1 MHEIVCFNT
10 LIAEDEPLL
19 LRALERHIISLDMGF
34 VPAFKAQNGRE
45 ALSILR
51 SEDVHLVIS
60 DIIMPV
66 MTGLELLEYV
76 NSRLP
81 NVPFVILSGHA
92 DFAFA
97 QDALRNGALDYV
109 LKPITEEK
117 IEAVLQKAKLRLGA
131 RYRLMEDESL
141 GGQSAVKAM
150 EYARTYLKEHYSEQI
165 DFASLAKSLGFSS
178 AYLTKLFN
186 KYEKCAPV
194 KYLTELRIAEAK
206 ALLYNTDLSIKEV
219 GALVGYEN
227 QFYFSRV
234 FRKTMS
240 CTPSEYR
247 ART

>member
-1 MHEIVCFNT
+1 MHEIASFNA

-34 VPAFKAQNGRE
+34 IPAFKAQNGRE
-45 ALSILR
+45 ARSILQ
-51 SEDVHLVIS
+51 SEDIHLVIS

-76 NSRLP
+76 NSHLP
-81 NVPFVILSGHA
+81 NIPFVILSGHA
-92 DFAFA
+92 DFVYA
-97 QDALRNGALDYV
+97 QDALRNGALDYI

-117 IEAVLQKAKLRLGA
+117 IEAVLQKAKLKLSA
-131 RYRLMEDESL
+131 RYRLIEDESL
-141 GGQSAVKAM
+141 AGQSAVKSM
-150 EYARTYLKEHYSEQI
+150 EYARTYLKEHFQEQI
-165 DFASLAKSLGFSS
+165 DFAKLSKTLGFSS

-194 KYLTELRIAEAK
+194 KYLTELRIQEAK
-206 ALLYNTDLSIKEV
+206 QLLYNTDLSIAQV
-219 GALVGYEN
+219 GAKVGYDN

-234 FRKTMS
+234 FRKAMN

-247 ART
+247 GRT

>member
-1 MHEIVCFNT
+1 MHEIVSFNA

-34 VPAFKAQNGRE
+34 IPAFKAQNGKE
-45 ALSILR
+45 ALALLQ

-76 NSRLP
+76 NSHLP
-81 NVPFVILSGHA
+81 NVPFVVLSGHA
-92 DFAFA
+92 DFSYA
-97 QDALRNGALDYV
+97 QNALRNGALDYV

-131 RYRLMEDESL
+131 RYRLIEDESL
-141 GGQSAVKAM
+141 GGQSAIKAM
-150 EYARTYLKEHYSEQI
+150 EYARTYLMEHFREQI

-206 ALLYNTDLSIKEV
+206 QLLYNTELSIAEV

-234 FRKTMS
+234 FRKTMN

-247 ART
+247 GRT